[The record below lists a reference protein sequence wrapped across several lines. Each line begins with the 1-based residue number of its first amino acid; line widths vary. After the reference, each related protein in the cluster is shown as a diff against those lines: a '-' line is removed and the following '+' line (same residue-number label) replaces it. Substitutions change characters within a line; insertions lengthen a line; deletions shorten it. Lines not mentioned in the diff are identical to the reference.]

1 MASRAILLPGGVL
14 PADLAYGSLIEALG
28 DDVEAL
34 AKELEIYAGAEPA
47 PDYSLD
53 DEIDGV
59 LRTAEEAGFDR
70 FHLLG
75 YSAGG
80 AISAAFAAR
89 HPERLLS
96 LALFEPAW
104 LGNDDLS
111 PEEEATWEELERIAA
126 LPPEELLA
134 AIVAI
139 QIAPGVEPPP
149 APPGP
154 PPPWM
159 ARRPPGLGKFIRTVR
174 ATPLDL
180 DSLRSFEQPVYFALG
195 GLSNPGYHGRM
206 AERARAIFP
215 SLSLDVFDE
224 RHHFDP
230 PHRIE
235 PERTAAALREHW
247 ARAEG

>member
-1 MASRAILLPGGVL
+1 MPSKAILLPGGVL
-14 PADLAYGSLIEALG
+14 PADLAYDSLIDALG
-28 DDVEAL
+28 DDVEAV
-34 AKELEIYAGAEPA
+34 AKDLELYAGPA
-47 PDYSLD
+47 PPPDYSFD
-53 DEIDGV
+53 HEMAAV
-59 LRTAEEAGFDR
+59 LRTAEQAGFDR

-80 AISAAFAAR
+80 AFSAAFAAE
-89 HPERLLS
+89 HPDRLLS
-96 LALFEPAW
+96 LALLEPAW

-111 PEEEATWEELERIAA
+111 PEEEAIWEELERIAA
-126 LPPEELLA
+126 LPPEELLE

-139 QIAPGVEPPP
+139 QLAPGVEPPP

-159 ARRPPGLGKFIRTVR
+159 ARRPPGLGIFVRTAR

-195 GLSNPGYHGRM
+195 GLSNPEYYSRM
-206 AERARAIFP
+206 AERARSIFP
-215 SLSLDVFDE
+215 DLTLEVFEE

-235 PERTAAALREHW
+235 PERIAGALRAHW
-247 ARAEG
+247 SRAEA